1 MSKGEE
7 DCETHFMQIHRQ
19 DESGRFIVSFPFQ
32 GHPDELGES
41 RNNALKYRL
50 YRLEQRLN
58 KDLELKKD
66 YGLFMEEYIKLN
78 HMTAI
83 HANQEEDST
92 SYYIPH
98 HPVVTSSNGQRKLRV
113 VFDASAKTSSGKSL
127 NDILLVGPTI
137 QQTLFSIVLRF
148 RQHQYVLTADVVKMY
163 RQVNISEEQRNLQRI
178 LWRPNVDEAVQ
189 EYKLNTVTYGVSSAP
204 FLAIRAL
211 HQAAHNACTSHP
223 EASKMIIRDFYVD
236 DLLTG
241 NDDLNQLRVLKN
253 EITTVLKSSG
263 FELSKWKSNDPTLFE
278 RDTEEFV
285 RITAGEEEIK
295 TLGLLWT
302 PNRDTFQYQVNTRQ
316 ANINVLITKRTV
328 LSIVSQ
334 IFDPLGLVG
343 PATIKA
349 KIILQKLWQL
359 NLGWDESLPMELHH
373 KWVTY
378 VGELKDLNDI
388 IVPRVIICQ
397 DPVLMEL
404 HGFSDASE
412 WA

>member
-1 MSKGEE
+1 
-7 DCETHFMQIHRQ
+7 
-19 DESGRFIVSFPFQ
+19 
-32 GHPDELGES
+32 
-41 RNNALKYRL
+41 
-50 YRLEQRLN
+50 
-58 KDLELKKD
+58 
-66 YGLFMEEYIKLN
+66 
-78 HMTAI
+78 
-83 HANQEEDST
+83 
-92 SYYIPH
+92 
-98 HPVVTSSNGQRKLRV
+98 
-113 VFDASAKTSSGKSL
+113 
-127 NDILLVGPTI
+127 
-137 QQTLFSIVLRF
+137 
-148 RQHQYVLTADVVKMY
+148 
-163 RQVNISEEQRNLQRI
+163 
-178 LWRPNVDEAVQ
+178 
-189 EYKLNTVTYGVSSAP
+189 
-204 FLAIRAL
+204 
-211 HQAAHNACTSHP
+211 
-223 EASKMIIRDFYVD
+223 MIIRDFYVD

-241 NDDLNQLRVLKN
+241 NDDLNQLRVFKN
-253 EITTVLKSSG
+253 EITTVWKSSG
-263 FELSKWKSNDPTLFE
+263 FELSKWRTNEPILFE

-295 TLGLLWT
+295 PLGLLWT

-316 ANINVLITKRTV
+316 ANLNVTKRTV

-397 DPVLMEL
+397 DPVLVEL

-412 WA
+412 NAYGACVYLRSMNREGDVTVRLVCAKSKVAPL